1 MVRVLET
8 TAVEE
13 YAMDWSEIW
22 KSDLGDSL
30 SAGPA
35 TRSRLRLMRDLVAD
49 HAVPGGSLLD
59 VGCGKGE
66 LLAAIAEL
74 KSFSRL
80 VGVDV
85 SAVPLERARRVA
97 PRAELHVLDVCEAAL
112 PEQFDVITCMM
123 TLDLVPDEERAAAS
137 LAAMLKPGGHLLVV
151 VQHDKKHASPL
162 DVRYGVRRHDSGSLT
177 ALLREQGLEPVEVF
191 SWGYPLFN
199 SYYRL
204 LNAGATDSVGTSA
217 VRSRLFRAASAG
229 LVQLFRVDDWFKRS
243 GKGRVLFGVFR
254 KR

>member
-1 MVRVLET
+1 
-8 TAVEE
+8 
-13 YAMDWSEIW
+13 MDWSEIW
-22 KSDLGDSL
+22 KADLGDSL

-35 TRSRLRLMRDLVAD
+35 TRSRLRLMRELVAR

-66 LLAAIAEL
+66 LLAEVAKL
-74 KSFSRL
+74 QSFRRL
-80 VGVDV
+80 VGLDV
-85 SAVPLERARRVA
+85 SEVPLERAGRVV
-97 PRAELHVLDVCEAAL
+97 PQAELRVLDVCQAAL

-137 LAAMLKPGGHLLVV
+137 LSAMLKSGGHLLVV

-162 DVRYGVRRHDSGSLT
+162 DARYGVRRHDVASLT
-177 ALLREQGLEPVEVF
+177 ALLTAHALEPVEVF
-191 SWGYPLFN
+191 TWGFPLFN

-204 LNAGATDSVGTSA
+204 LDAGATDAIGASR
-217 VRSRLFRAASAG
+217 VRSRLFHAASAA
-229 LVQLFRVDDWFKRS
+229 LVQLFRVDDRFKHS